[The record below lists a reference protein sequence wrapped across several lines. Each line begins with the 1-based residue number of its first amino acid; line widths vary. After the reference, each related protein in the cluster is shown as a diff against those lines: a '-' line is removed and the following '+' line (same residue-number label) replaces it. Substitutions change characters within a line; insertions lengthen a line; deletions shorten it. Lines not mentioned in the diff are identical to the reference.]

1 MTEHENLATIADQVA
16 ELRADLAT
24 MQTTVAQAM
33 ARLDTETGPVIILQT
48 ELKKVREQLDELTA
62 RRSQDAED
70 SNSTEPSAPRW
81 DGRDPEAEA
90 AQLAELRGWV
100 EESLRVQYPGYLRSL
115 APCWPNHREALWE
128 LGVLQAEWTRVYG
141 GETAPLADAQWWHER
156 WLPGALN
163 RLKTTITCDS
173 GGCILQTRQHRNQ
186 APDFSR
192 TSVDPRTASSFPR
205 PPRPRS

>member
-1 MTEHENLATIADQVA
+1 
-16 ELRADLAT
+16 
-24 MQTTVAQAM
+24 MQATVAQAM

-62 RRSQDAED
+62 RLAPDTEG
-70 SNSTEPSAPRW
+70 SNSAEPAAPRW

-100 EESLRVQYPGYLRSL
+100 EEFLRVQYPGYLRSL
-115 APCWPNHREALWE
+115 HPCWPDHREALWE
-128 LGVLQAEWTRVYG
+128 LGVLRAEWTRVYG

-156 WLPGALN
+156 WLPGALG
-163 RLKTTITCDS
+163 RLKTAMPCDG
-173 GGCILQTRQHRNQ
+173 GGCSLKPPQHRDR

-192 TSVDPRTASSFPR
+192 TSVDPRIASSFPGRPR
-205 PPRPRS
+205 PPA

>member
-1 MTEHENLATIADQVA
+1 
-16 ELRADLAT
+16 

-33 ARLDTETGPVIILQT
+33 ARLDTETGPVMVLQV
-48 ELKKVREQLDELTA
+48 EVKKLREQLDQITA
-62 RRSQDAED
+62 GRGDAGG

-115 APCWPNHREALWE
+115 HPCWPNHREALWE
-128 LGVLQAEWTRVYG
+128 LGVLQAEWARVYG

-163 RLKTTITCDS
+163 RLRAAIPCDG
-173 GGCILQTRQHRNQ
+173 GGCILQTRQQRAQ

-192 TSVDPRTASSFPR
+192 TSVDPRTALSFPGRTR
-205 PPRPRS
+205 PPA